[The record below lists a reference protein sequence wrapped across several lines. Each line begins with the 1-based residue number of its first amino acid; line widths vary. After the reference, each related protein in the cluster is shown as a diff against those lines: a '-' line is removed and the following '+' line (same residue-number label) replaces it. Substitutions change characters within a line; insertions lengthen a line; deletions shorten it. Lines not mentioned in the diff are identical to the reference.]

1 MTRIIMQ
8 ITIISHISFLIPIY
22 EVIIDLEHFFVLRLV
37 SAAGHNP
44 VYLFLRQAQGFQN
57 VCPALGHVYQKDQK
71 LVSEGRGIVCK

>member
-8 ITIISHISFLIPIY
+8 IIIIFFPIY
-22 EVIIDLEHFFVLRLV
+22 EVILDLEHFFVLRLV
-37 SAAGHNP
+37 SAAGHHP

-71 LVSEGRGIVCK
+71 LVSEGRGVVCK